1 VTDLSMRAELA
12 ECARWMHRKAPEGA
26 NPPREFRTQF
36 EIRGKA
42 NGKAKVFGYASTT
55 GPDNAYTMRDAF
67 GEYTEE
73 VAPGA
78 FTKTLAESPKVQL
91 LLNHGGLAMAYT
103 RSGSLALGE
112 DSTGFEY
119 EGTVNLARSDVND
132 AVIAVEDG
140 DVSES
145 SFAFR
150 VVKQSWS
157 PDYDYRKITE
167 VSMDRGDVSIVN
179 FGANPN
185 TPVSVERALQMSEVL
200 AFART
205 LSDEQR
211 VELAASLAP
220 ADPELAAVVTPSNA
234 AARIRI
240 AATRI

>member
-1 VTDLSMRAELA
+1 MTDLSQRAELA
-12 ECARWMHRKAPEGA
+12 ECARWMHRKAPDGGT
-26 NPPREFRTQF
+26 PVREFRTQF

-55 GPDNAYTMRDAF
+55 GPDNAYSMRDAF

-73 VAPGA
+73 IAPGA
-78 FTKTLAESPKVQL
+78 FTKTLGESPKVQL

-119 EGTVNLARSDVND
+119 EGTVNLARGDVSDM
-132 AVIAVEDG
+132 VIAVEDG
-140 DVSES
+140 DVAES

-167 VSMDRGDVSIVN
+167 VSMDRGDVSVVN

-185 TPVSVERALQMSEVL
+185 TPVSVERALQLAEVL
-200 AFART
+200 AYAQT
-205 LSDEQR
+205 LDEVKR
-211 VELAASLAP
+211 AELAAMLTP
-220 ADPELAAVVTPSNA
+220 AALVLSSAS
-234 AARIRI
+234 ARIRI